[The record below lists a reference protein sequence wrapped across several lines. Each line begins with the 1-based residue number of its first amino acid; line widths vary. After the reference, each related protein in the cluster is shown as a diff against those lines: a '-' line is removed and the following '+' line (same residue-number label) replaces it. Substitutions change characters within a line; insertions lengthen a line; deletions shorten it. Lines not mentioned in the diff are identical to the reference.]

1 MGIAARTVLM
11 RVSPRFY
18 NTEVEAQRLF
28 GCIDQVGRC
37 RLLRAGARNERR
49 RGMGMAVRKAVI
61 PAAGLGTRVLPAT
74 KAVPKE
80 LLPLADTPAVQY
92 IAEEAAAS
100 GIKHITFVVNRTKR
114 PLEDHFDEAPE
125 LRAALERKGALELL
139 ERVERPEHLASYSFV
154 RQSRPLG
161 LGHAVLCARA
171 VIGDE
176 AFGVLLGDDLVDND
190 ADPCLKQLIRV
201 HERYGG
207 CVLAVL
213 RVPRAEVSRY
223 GVVSLGAQVDE
234 RTHQVVDLVEK
245 PSAEDAPSELIV
257 IGRYV
262 LTPNIFPA
270 LERTTP
276 GVGGEIQL
284 TDALREIL
292 RTGGRIYAHEFT
304 GTRYDTGDPVGL
316 LTTSIAYALK
326 REELAPGLIAYLKT
340 LHLD

>member
-1 MGIAARTVLM
+1 MV
-11 RVSPRFY
+11 
-18 NTEVEAQRLF
+18 
-28 GCIDQVGRC
+28 
-37 RLLRAGARNERR
+37 
-49 RGMGMAVRKAVI
+49 VRKAVI

-92 IAEEAAAS
+92 IVEEAAAS
-100 GIKHITFVVNRTKR
+100 GVTQIAIVVNRLKR
-114 PLEDHFDEAPE
+114 SLEDHFDASPE
-125 LRAALERKGALELL
+125 LHDALERKGATELL
-139 ERVERPEHLASYSFV
+139 ARTERAEHLAHYCFV
-154 RQSRPLG
+154 QQSQPLG

-171 VIGDE
+171 VIGEE
-176 AFGVLLGDDLVDND
+176 AFGVLLADDLVDND
-190 ADPCLKQLIRV
+190 ADPCLAQLIRV

-207 CVLAVL
+207 CVLAVM
-213 RVPRAEVSRY
+213 RVPRSEVSRY
-223 GVVSLGAQVDE
+223 GVVSLGAQVDA
-234 RTHQVVDLVEK
+234 RTHEVVGLVEK

-262 LTPNIFPA
+262 LTPDIFTA

-284 TDALREIL
+284 TDALREVL
-292 RTGGRIYAHEFT
+292 RAGGRIYAHEFT
-304 GTRYDTGDPVGL
+304 GVRYDTGDPVGL

-326 REELAPGLIAYLKT
+326 RPDLAPGVISYLKT